1 MKKVLISIAAMLA
14 CVGMN
19 AQFIAGGSLELST
32 VSHEQKELDNTNTFG
47 ISPFVGYQFNDK
59 LIVGAEASFKT
70 ETNLGMISP
79 DYSRTSFSISPFAMY
94 KLWDSDMIS
103 FYGKASISYG
113 TATDKYTM
121 HTFDSMGEPIDKK
134 VTDKSS
140 NFGLGLAP
148 VLEFAMTDHL
158 SLLSE
163 FGYIGFDSTKD
174 ESSKLSLSVSGALYF
189 GLIYRF

>member
-32 VSHEQKELDNTNTFG
+32 ESFEQKDADNENIFK
-47 ISPFVGYQFNDK
+47 ISPLVGYQLNDK
-59 LIVGAEASFKT
+59 LIVGASAT
-70 ETNLGMISP
+70 LGIERGFEYWP
-79 DYSRTSFSISPFAMY
+79 DYKQTTFSISPFAMY
-94 KLWDSDMIS
+94 ELWNSDKIS
-103 FYGKASISYG
+103 FYGKAAFTY
-113 TATDKYTM
+113 YTSTVEYSQPM
-121 HTFDSMGEPIDKK
+121 YNALGEPDGKK
-134 VTDKSS
+134 KESHKYSS
-140 NFGLGLAP
+140 FGLGLAP

-163 FGYIGFDSTKD
+163 FGYIGFDSYKD
-174 ESSKLSLSVSGALYF
+174 ESSILSLSVSGALSF